1 MINHITIHHIIEKD
15 TNLVNQYSSMA
26 SGMRCKKASHISIH
40 AENAINQI
48 NIFFSLANGYHNVI
62 IPISE
67 TKLTIATAKIQ
78 YK

>member
-1 MINHITIHHIIEKD
+1 MEND
-15 TNLVNQYSSMA
+15 TSLVNPYSSIA
-26 SGMRCKKASHISIH
+26 SGMRCKKASQMSIP

-48 NIFFSLANGYHNVI
+48 NIFFSLARGYHNVI
-62 IPISE
+62 TPISE